1 MPPSPG
7 ISNRFRSVGW
17 GAHNDKKVGAA
28 PNGSAAPGIGSQ
40 SLALPILLRRD
51 QKAS

>member
-1 MPPSPG
+1 MPCSPG
-7 ISNRFRSVGW
+7 ISNRFHSVGW
-17 GAHNDKKVGAA
+17 GTHDDKKDGAA
-28 PNGSAAPGIGSQ
+28 PNASAAPGIGSQ